1 MAMVYNGLASSRLG
15 GANLWGFVWPV
26 GGLSALSILSALSTL
41 SIPST
46 LCIPSTLS
54 IPSTLIILI
63 TPITLIILSG
73 LLPLT
78 VLLAL
83 SAGFVAQL
91 LFVLFGSLLGSFLC
105 LPDGADDAAAN
116 EDGDEY

>member
-1 MAMVYNGLASSRLG
+1 MAMVYNGLASNRLG

-26 GGLSALSILSALSTL
+26 GGLSALSIL
-41 SIPST
+41 
-46 LCIPSTLS
+46 STLS

-78 VLLAL
+78 VLLTL

-116 EDGDEY
+116 EDGNEYQDEENK

>member
-1 MAMVYNGLASSRLG
+1 MAMVYNGLASNRLG

-26 GGLSALSILSALSTL
+26 GGLSALSALSIL
-41 SIPST
+41 
-46 LCIPSTLS
+46 STLS

-73 LLPLT
+73 LLPMT
-78 VLLAL
+78 VLLTL
-83 SAGFVAQL
+83 SAGFIAQL